1 MGTISIYKSEIL
13 RFHGKFLRKLKICKK
28 VNFFDEFCTIN
39 MQKWTN
45 FKNKRYKYNRILQD
59 LKKILRFAKW

>member
-1 MGTISIYKSEIL
+1 MS
-13 RFHGKFLRKLKICKK
+13 KF
-28 VNFFDEFCTIN
+28 FYEFCTIN

-59 LKKILRFAKW
+59 LKKNSKICEMVAKKAY